1 MSLTENEYNNEL
13 NQINNISLLDV
24 VNYIK
29 NSIDA
34 IVSLKV
40 EDKIDEYNSK
50 KNENSAEDYES
61 LLQKEEASIRQH
73 LAYEHQIKIESEKMI
88 EKCEMLELENKLI
101 LFQVV
106 SKN

>member
-50 KNENSAEDYES
+50 KM
-61 LLQKEEASIRQH
+61 
-73 LAYEHQIKIESEKMI
+73 KIQRRIMNLYYK
-88 EKCEMLELENKLI
+88 KKKLP
-101 LFQVV
+101 
-106 SKN
+106 